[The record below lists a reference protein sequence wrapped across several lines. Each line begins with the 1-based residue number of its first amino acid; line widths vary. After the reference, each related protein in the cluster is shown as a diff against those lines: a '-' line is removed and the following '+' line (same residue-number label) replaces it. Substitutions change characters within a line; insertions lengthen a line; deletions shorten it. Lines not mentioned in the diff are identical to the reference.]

1 MRNTRRIFRGLVIGL
16 FLFAS
21 ISKAQEIG
29 DTARYVVAKGE
40 DIRFSLAWTAANH
53 GFIQWQ
59 VVAGD
64 DNWTDIPLAV
74 TKNLRVTADTNT
86 GYRAKVTSG
95 SCDPVYSGITFLHVL
110 DIETL
115 KIDSLTD
122 TRAVVFCRADT
133 SAVTIIEK
141 GVLIDT
147 KAVPDSNSLRI
158 SDLTQ
163 QTAFSIE
170 LENLV
175 PGKKYYVRVYEKLL
189 SGKLLMGNVLD
200 FTTYKIGAINRI
212 NVTDSTAAVNYWLI
226 GDTASVT
233 HGIFYNTEMPD
244 TNSLTQPGIPEG
256 KNWKSILSHLK
267 AGTSYYAVPYF
278 RKYNTYH
285 LGVSIHFTTY
295 SDYSKEVIDTTAMKV
310 AHKISW
316 KPYATAKKISQPGF
330 YADYGRVKRVGHSDT
345 LLLVYHGGPNNQDWL
360 NVYMR
365 KSFDDGVTWQDQKI
379 MADITQYSTYWR
391 FCNPELIQLANGWI
405 LLAYTANGKPETNE
419 NCYIHI
425 LTSKD
430 RGETWEGPALIQ
442 TGRSWEPSMVQLPH
456 GEVEM
461 FYSSEADWWP
471 ATDGVYTEQ
480 EIHMIHS
487 TDNGQTWSFPQ
498 TVAYYPGK
506 RDGMPVPLLLQG
518 NRGVVFAIETV
529 NTNHSPYLVK
539 RDLAGPWIL
548 ATSSFEN
555 GPYRWLVGNF
565 SGHGGAPYLV
575 QLPSGETVLSAH
587 IYKGGDWHQNNYMQ
601 VLIGDNNAKNFTN
614 LSTPW
619 GVLPVNE
626 SAVDNS
632 LFLKDSTTIIAISC
646 RNFPNGSGGI
656 YWLEGTIVPVE

>member
-1 MRNTRRIFRGLVIGL
+1 MRNIMRILQGILVGLIL
-16 FLFAS
+16 LINS
-21 ISKAQEIG
+21 IQAQENG
-29 DTARYVVAKGE
+29 DTAVYLVAKGE
-40 DIRFSLAWTAANH
+40 DVRLSLAWTTANH
-53 GFIQWQ
+53 GLIQWQ
-59 VVAGD
+59 VFTGND
-64 DNWTDIPLAV
+64 TWTDMPLAV
-74 TKNLRVTADTNT
+74 TKNLRVRADTNACF
-86 GYRAKVTSG
+86 RAKITSG
-95 SCDPVYSGITFLHVL
+95 SCDPLYSGITFLHVL

-122 TRAVVFCRADT
+122 IRAVVFCRADT
-133 SAVTIIEK
+133 SDVNVIEK

-147 KAVPDSNSLRI
+147 KAVPDSNSTRI
-158 SDLTQ
+158 TDATEH
-163 QTAFSIE
+163 TTFSIE
-170 LENLV
+170 VENLV
-175 PGKKYYVRVYEKLL
+175 PGKKYYVRVYEELM
-189 SGKLLMGNVLD
+189 SGKLLMGNILD

-212 NVTDSTAAVNYWLI
+212 NVTDSTASVSYWII
-226 GDTASVT
+226 GDTASIT
-233 HGIFYNTEMPD
+233 HGVFYNTEMPD
-244 TNSLTQPGIPEG
+244 TNSSSQPGIPDG
-256 KNWKSILSHLK
+256 KNWKSMLSDLK
-267 AGTSYYAVPYF
+267 ASTSYYAVPYF
-278 RKYNTYH
+278 RINNSYH
-285 LGVSIHFTTY
+285 LGGSVHFTTY
-295 SDYSKEVIDTTAMKV
+295 SDYSKETVDTSTIKI

-316 KPYATAKKISQPGF
+316 KPYATAKKISQSGF
-330 YADYGRVKRVGHSDT
+330 YADYGRVKRVGNSDT

-365 KSFDDGVTWQDQKI
+365 KSYDNGITWQDQKI

-456 GEVEM
+456 GEVEL

-518 NRGVVFAIETV
+518 NKGVAFAIETV
-529 NTNHSPYLVK
+529 NANRSPYLVK

-548 ATSSFEN
+548 TTSSFEN

-565 SGHGGAPYLV
+565 SGHGGAPYLI
-575 QLPSGETVLSAH
+575 QLPTGETVLSAH

-601 VLIGDNNAKNFTN
+601 VLIGDNNAKNFTH

-632 LFLKDSTTIIAISC
+632 LFLKDSTTIVAISC